1 MGCNTSYQVAVNVL
15 NEIRASS
22 QPLTS
27 VSSSRDPMSET
38 GYQQKRIF
46 NELYTDLE
54 AIGGTILIVLDEID
68 TIGSDDDILYELPR
82 ARSNYRLD
90 VKLGVIGISNNF
102 KFRDNLTPKVK
113 DTLCE
118 EEILFPPYDAPDL
131 QNILRKRADSALY
144 EGVLEDDVIP
154 LCAAFAAQD
163 SGSARQALRLFR
175 KAAEIAEEEALS
187 GGEAVITENSRRKPR
202 SSGRG

>member
-1 MGCNTSYQVAVNVL
+1 
-15 NEIRASS
+15 
-22 QPLTS
+22 
-27 VSSSRDPMSET
+27 MSET